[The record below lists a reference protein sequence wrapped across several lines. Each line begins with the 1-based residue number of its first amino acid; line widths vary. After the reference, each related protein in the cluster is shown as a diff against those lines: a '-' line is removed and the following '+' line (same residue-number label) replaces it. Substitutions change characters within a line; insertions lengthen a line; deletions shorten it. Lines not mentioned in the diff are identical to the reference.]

1 MGLSFA
7 NKFTVSELQVRV
19 FIYVTENFLLGNTHR

>member
-7 NKFTVSELQVRV
+7 NKELALSVSVKA
-19 FIYVTENFLLGNTHR
+19 